1 MSKVTVSEFIIS
13 VVELIEAQIK
23 EVESSLVSSAKGLI
37 IKLFALSL
45 LVLAS
50 VFFFIGIKIWI
61 ESYLGEIFAYFITAL
76 IIFILALIVSKV
88 ASWKIEQKR

>member
-1 MSKVTVSEFIIS
+1 MSKVTISEFIIS
-13 VVELIEAQIK
+13 VIELIEAQIK
-23 EVESSLVSSAKGLI
+23 EVESSFVSSAKGLM
-37 IKLFALSL
+37 IKLFSLSL

-50 VFFFIGIKIWI
+50 VFFFIGIKVWI

-76 IIFILALIVSKV
+76 IVFILALLVSKV

>member
-1 MSKVTVSEFIIS
+1 VSKVTVSEFIIS

-23 EVESSLVSSAKGLI
+23 EVESSLVSRAKSLI

>member
-1 MSKVTVSEFIIS
+1 MSKVTISEFIIS

-45 LVLAS
+45 LVLS
-50 VFFFIGIKIWI
+50 SIFFFIGIKIWI

>member
-1 MSKVTVSEFIIS
+1 VSKVTVSEFIIS

-45 LVLAS
+45 LVLSS

-61 ESYLGEIFAYFITAL
+61 ESYLGEVFAYFITAL

>member
-45 LVLAS
+45 LVLSS

-61 ESYLGEIFAYFITAL
+61 ESYLGEVFAYFITAL

>member
-23 EVESSLVSSAKGLI
+23 EVESSLVSRAKSLI